1 MMQSL
6 WNIRF
11 AGLGLALVAIMLMTF
26 SQFAEAKRL
35 GGGKSFGYQKQVAPK
50 SFNNQKDNKSSQT
63 TPAGQ
68 NGTAAGTAGAGAAA
82 AGTAA
87 KSGASKWLG
96 PLAGLAAGGLLAAMI
111 FGDGF
116 ENLQILDILIF
127 ALIAFLLFKLFMSRK
142 RAQQAQEPAYQGY
155 QQRAPDNVAQR
166 EMPQESPAPQV
177 RQTHKDQPA
186 YNPNE
191 GGSIFGADLGESPT
205 QNAQPVS
212 QAPEWFD
219 ADGFIDGSKSHF
231 LALQSAWDQVD
242 LSALESYCTPE
253 LYKALEAELEGV
265 QAGENHTKVEDLQS
279 EIAAMSVE
287 NDYFYVSV
295 RYSGF
300 MDEDGQGAHAF
311 TEIWHIR
318 RLAEGEGNWALAG
331 IQQNH

>member
-1 MMQSL
+1 MFNRISWSQL
-6 WNIRF
+6 P
-11 AGLGLALVAIMLMTF
+11 ALATVLLAFLVMSVSF
-26 SQFAEAKRL
+26 PAEAKRL

-50 SFNNQKDNKSSQT
+50 NFNNQKDNKSSQT

-68 NGTAAGTAGAGAAA
+68 NAGAAAGTAA

-96 PLAGLAAGGLLAAMI
+96 PLAGLAAGGLLAAML

-127 ALIAFLLFKLFMSRK
+127 ALIAFLLFKLFMGRK

-155 QQRAPDNVAQR
+155 QSPQQQAPENSMQR
-166 EMPQESPAPQV
+166 EMPQQEAQSQA
-177 RQTHKDQPA
+177 RQANLQQPS
-186 YNPNE
+186 YDPNA

-212 QAPEWFD
+212 ETPDWFD
-219 ADGFIDGSKSHF
+219 EAGFIEGSKSHF
-231 LALQSAWDQVD
+231 IALQSAWDKAD
-242 LSALESYCTPE
+242 LAALESYCTPD
-253 LYKALEAELEGV
+253 LYQAIQAELNGV
-265 QAGENHTKVEDLQS
+265 QAGENNTQVEELQA

-287 NDYFYVSV
+287 NNYFYVSV

-300 MDEDGQGAHAF
+300 IDEDGTGAHAF

-318 RLAEGEGNWALAG
+318 RFAEGEGNWALAG